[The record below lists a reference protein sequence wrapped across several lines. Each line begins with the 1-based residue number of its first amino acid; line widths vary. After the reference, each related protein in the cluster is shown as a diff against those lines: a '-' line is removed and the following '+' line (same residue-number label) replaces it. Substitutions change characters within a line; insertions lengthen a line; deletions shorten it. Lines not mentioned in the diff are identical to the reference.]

1 MLRAVPLAPPPPCRL
16 GPFPTP
22 SLVGL
27 RAILLCF
34 SVLTSYLCRG
44 CQSIG
49 TLSSIPRA
57 QRGPS
62 GSSLAQRTQ
71 DIPAVAQPFPRR
83 VGVSPTLCW
92 LGRGEGLL
100 HLRPWVR
107 IWDLTAFLCST
118 SLLSTANL
126 GACKAGLGSGLVM
139 ASTDPAV

>member
-1 MLRAVPLAPPPPCRL
+1 MLHAMPLAPPPLCRL
-16 GPFPTP
+16 GPFPIS
-22 SLVGL
+22 SLAGL
-27 RAILLCF
+27 RAIRLYF
-34 SVLTSYLCRG
+34 SMLASYLCWG

-71 DIPAVAQPFPRR
+71 DIPAVAQPFLRR
-83 VGVSPTLCW
+83 VGISPTLCR

-100 HLRPWVR
+100 HLRPWIG
-107 IWDLTAFLCST
+107 IWVLTAFLCST

-126 GACKAGLGSGLVM
+126 GVCKAGLGLGLVM
-139 ASTDPAV
+139 ASTDSAV